1 MKIMLWNVTKE
12 RQVMTG
18 VKRYEEEL
26 YKNLKILADDFGF
39 KIERIRRNNN
49 LILGSTFVSWILK
62 YRCRDADI
70 VHATMETLAPIV
82 KIRKPK
88 KFIVTCHG
96 LLPLLSP
103 SDTIKDFTTWMTWK
117 LVPDAL
123 RRADKIIAVSKFT
136 KNELIKFLGIEEE
149 KIKVI
154 YHGVDHKVYRPM
166 NKEYCRSKLGLSIDY
181 KYILVVASGLRQK
194 RLDIVKRVFSE
205 TRRIRED
212 IRLLYVGFGELSG
225 DGIINLGVVKGEDM
239 PLIYNSA
246 DVYFH
251 PSEYESFGL
260 PILEA
265 MACGVPVVASNK
277 GSIPEIVGSYKY
289 VVDIDDER
297 VIDLFV
303 EKIISYIDEGFSK
316 KVLEQSKKFTWEK
329 TAKSTINIYRQMV
342 GGNHAS

>member
-1 MKIMLWNVTKE
+1 MKVVLWNVTKE
-12 RQVMTG
+12 GQAMTG

-26 YKNLKILADDFGF
+26 YKRLMTLADDFGF
-39 KIERIRRNNN
+39 EIERIRRDNN
-49 LILGSTFVSWILK
+49 LILGSTFVSWVLK
-62 YRCRDADI
+62 YKCKNADI

-117 LVPDAL
+117 LIPDAL

-149 KIKVI
+149 KIEVI
-154 YHGVDHKVYRPM
+154 YHGVDHKVYKPM
-166 NKEYCRSKLGLSIDY
+166 DKEYCRSKLGLSMNY

-205 TRRIRED
+205 IRKMRKD
-212 IRLLYVGFGELSG
+212 VRLLYVGSGEFSG
-225 DGIINLGVVKGEDM
+225 DSIINLGVIKGENM

-265 MACGVPVVASNK
+265 MACGLPVIASNK
-277 GSIPEIVGSYKY
+277 GSIPEIVGNAG
-289 VVDIDDER
+289 IL
-297 VIDLFV
+297 IDLEDDKTIDNFI
-303 EKIISYIDEGFSK
+303 ESIIKTLENNTFSK
-316 KVLEQSKKFTWEK
+316 KALKQSYEFSWEK
-329 TAKSTINIYRQMV
+329 TARYVINIYMV
-342 GGNHAS
+342 NL

>member
-1 MKIMLWNVTKE
+1 MKVVLWNVTKE
-12 RQVMTG
+12 GQAMTG

-26 YKNLKILADDFGF
+26 YKRLRTLADDCGF
-39 KIERIRRNNN
+39 EIERIRRDNN
-49 LILGSTFVSWILK
+49 LILGSTFVSWVLK
-62 YRCRDADI
+62 YKCKNADI

-117 LVPDAL
+117 LIPDAL

-149 KIKVI
+149 KIEVI
-154 YHGVDHKVYRPM
+154 YHGVDHKVYKPM
-166 NKEYCRSKLGLSIDY
+166 DKEYCRSKLGLSMNY

-205 TRRIRED
+205 IRKMRKD
-212 IRLLYVGFGELSG
+212 VRLLYVGSGEFSG
-225 DGIINLGVVKGEDM
+225 DSIINLGVIKGENM

-246 DVYFH
+246 DVYFN

-265 MACGVPVVASNK
+265 MACGLPVIASNK
-277 GSIPEIVGSYKY
+277 GSIPEIVGNAG
-289 VVDIDDER
+289 IL
-297 VIDLFV
+297 IDLEDDKTIDNFI
-303 EKIISYIDEGFSK
+303 ESIIKTLENNTFSK
-316 KVLEQSKKFTWEK
+316 KALKQSYEFSWEK
-329 TAKSTINIYRQMV
+329 TARDVINIYMV
-342 GGNHAS
+342 NL

>member
-1 MKIMLWNVTKE
+1 MKVVLWNVTKE
-12 RQVMTG
+12 GQAMTG

-26 YKNLKILADDFGF
+26 YKRLRTLADDFGF
-39 KIERIRRNNN
+39 KIERIRRDNN
-49 LILGSTFVSWILK
+49 LILGSTFVSWVLK
-62 YRCRDADI
+62 YKCKNADI

-117 LVPDAL
+117 LIPDAL

-149 KIKVI
+149 KIGVI
-154 YHGVDHKVYRPM
+154 YHGVDHKVYKPM
-166 NKEYCRSKLGLSIDY
+166 DKEYCRSKLGLSMDY

-205 TRRIRED
+205 IRKMRKD
-212 IRLLYVGFGELSG
+212 VRLLYVGSGEFSG
-225 DGIINLGVVKGEDM
+225 DGIINLGVIKGENM

-265 MACGVPVVASNK
+265 MACGLPVIASNK
-277 GSIPEIVGSYKY
+277 GSIPEIVGNAG
-289 VVDIDDER
+289 IL
-297 VIDLFV
+297 IDLEDGKTIDNFI
-303 EKIISYIDEGFSK
+303 ESIIKTLENNTFSK
-316 KVLEQSKKFTWEK
+316 KALKQSYEFSWEK
-329 TAKSTINIYRQMV
+329 TARYVINIYMV
-342 GGNHAS
+342 NL

>member
-1 MKIMLWNVTKE
+1 MKVVLWNVTKE
-12 RQVMTG
+12 GQAMTG

-26 YKNLKILADDFGF
+26 YKRLRTLADDFGF
-39 KIERIRRNNN
+39 KIERIRRDNN
-49 LILGSTFVSWILK
+49 LILGSTFVSWVLK
-62 YRCRDADI
+62 YKCKNADI

-117 LVPDAL
+117 LIPDAL

-149 KIKVI
+149 KIGVI
-154 YHGVDHKVYRPM
+154 YHGVDHKVYKPM
-166 NKEYCRSKLGLSIDY
+166 DKEYCRSKLGLSMDY

-194 RLDIVKRVFSE
+194 RLDIVKKVFSE
-205 TRRIRED
+205 IRRIRED
-212 IRLLYVGFGELSG
+212 VRLLYVGSGELSG
-225 DGIINLGVVKGEDM
+225 DSIINLGVVKGEDM

-265 MACGVPVVASNK
+265 MACGLPVIASNK
-277 GSIPEIVGSYKY
+277 GSIPEIVSIHKY
-289 VVDIDDER
+289 IIDIDNER
-297 VIDLFV
+297 FVDLFV
-303 EKIISYIDEGFSK
+303 NGILRCIDRKFDK
-316 KVLEQSKKFTWEK
+316 KMLERSKKFTWTE
-329 TAKSTINIYRQMV
+329 TAKRIINLYKQVME
-342 GGNHAS
+342 GEL